1 MKKQL
6 FVVYD
11 NVAKAVAST
20 ILLAD
25 NKEVVLRDLKAS
37 KLPGTMETD
46 SEDYDILHIGTLETD
61 DGSIVA
67 VVPDKIANLGGLR
80 YGQGKDTRQTE
91 N

>member
-6 FVVYD
+6 FVIYD

-25 NKEVVLRDLKAS
+25 NKEVLLRDLKAS

-46 SEDYDILHIGTLETD
+46 SADFDILHVGTLETD
-61 DGSIVA
+61 DGSIA
-67 VVPDKIANLGGLR
+67 SIIPGKIVNLGALK
-80 YGQGKDTRQTE
+80 YGQGKDKAK
-91 N
+91 

>member
-25 NKEVVLRDLKAS
+25 NKEVVLRDLKTS

-46 SEDYDILHIGTLETD
+46 SEDYDILHIGTMETD
-61 DGSIVA
+61 NGSIEA
-67 VVPDKIANLGGLR
+67 IVPDKIANLGGLR
-80 YGQGKDTRQTE
+80 YGQGKQTE
-91 N
+91 NK